1 MISYSINECH
11 GIYRIYYRIP
21 DKNGKLKQHSK
32 STGFK
37 AVKGNKRKAEAF
49 ARDFV
54 ASIEGLSMDNCNM
67 LLCDYVADWV
77 ERDKARV
84 QITTYDGYKH
94 MLNKYIFPYFKIT
107 RLNIRDVKPMHL
119 EKYCAD
125 KIADGLSPNTV
136 IKHLA
141 VIRTALQDAVK
152 NDIIRTNPAD
162 KVDKPKRLKP
172 KHDYYNK
179 AELQKLLAVSKG
191 TSIELPVFLAVV
203 FGLRRSE
210 ALGLMWSAVDFDNN
224 TLAICNKV
232 VRGVVNGKVTDVA
245 SDSLKSETSNRT
257 FMMNDYI
264 RNYLKD
270 VRKQQLERARITNDY
285 IDYVCVNMIGERIKA
300 DYVTHKFRDLLA
312 EHNMRPIRFHDL
324 RHSCLSL
331 LVNSNFNMKQVQE
344 YAGHADFSVTANT
357 YAHIDLT
364 EKQTAIDEITRQL
377 VIRKD

>member
-32 STGFK
+32 STGYK
-37 AVKGNKRKAEAF
+37 AQKGNKRKAEAF
-49 ARDFV
+49 AREYI
-54 ASIEGLSMDNCNM
+54 AGLEGLSLDNGNM

-94 MLNKYIFPYFKIT
+94 MLNKYIFPYFKST

-152 NDIIRTNPAD
+152 NGIIRSNPAD
-162 KVDKPKRLKP
+162 LVEKPKRVKP
-172 KHDYYNK
+172 KHDFYNK

-191 TSIELPVFLAVV
+191 TSIELPVFLAIV

-210 ALGLMWSAVDFDNN
+210 VLGLRWSAIDFEND
-224 TLAICNKV
+224 TLTVCNKI
-232 VRGVVNGKVTDVA
+232 VRGVVDGKVTDVA
-245 SDSLKSETSNRT
+245 SDTLKSDTSNRT
-257 FMMNDYI
+257 FLMNEYV

-300 DYVTHKFRDLLA
+300 DYVTHKFRDLLDA
-312 EHNMRPIRFHDL
+312 HDMRQIRFHDL
-324 RHSCLSL
+324 RHSCISL

-344 YAGHADFSVTANT
+344 YAGHADFAITANT

-364 EKQTAIDEITRQL
+364 VKKAEIDAITSQL
-377 VIRKD
+377 V